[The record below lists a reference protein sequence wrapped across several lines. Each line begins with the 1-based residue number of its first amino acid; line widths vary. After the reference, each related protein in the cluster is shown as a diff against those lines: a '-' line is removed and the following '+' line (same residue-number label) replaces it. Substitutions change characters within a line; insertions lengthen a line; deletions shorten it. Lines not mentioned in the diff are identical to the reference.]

1 MQCVRGEYAVTI
13 DYTYHY
19 KKYHDGSV
27 EDTVATVADFRRKL
41 SWLCLPTAR
50 DISVLDIGCGAGHCL
65 LALHA
70 LGYSNLEGIDAD
82 AGQVEVA
89 SRHGLKVSHVP
100 VDQFLSYVEARNSNY
115 GLIALMDVLEHI
127 PKEKQI
133 EFLKGLA
140 TMLRPDGKLI
150 CQVPN
155 ADSVVAGRYR
165 YLDWT
170 HEMSFTYES
179 LDFVL
184 HCAGFKTVQAMEDNP
199 NLRPTAFLPL
209 KGWLRWLY
217 RGSMRELRRLE
228 IGAEIGVLA
237 ARALPLS
244 NNIMAVAIHRVDS
257 A

>member
-1 MQCVRGEYAVTI
+1 MTI

-19 KKYHDGSV
+19 KKYHDGSE
-27 EDTVATVADFRRKL
+27 EDVAATVGDLRRRL
-41 SWLCLPTAR
+41 SWLCLPTIR
-50 DISVLDIGCGAGHCL
+50 NIPVLDVGCGGGYCL
-65 LALHA
+65 LAFRA

-89 SRHGLKVSHVP
+89 SGHGLKVSHVP
-100 VDQFLSYVEARNSNY
+100 VDQFLSYIEARQSKY

-127 PKEKQI
+127 PKDEQI
-133 EFLKGLA
+133 DFLKGLA
-140 TMLRPDGKLI
+140 SMLRPDGKLI

-155 ADSVVAGRYR
+155 ADSIVAGRYR

-184 HCAGFKTVQAMEDNP
+184 HCAGFKTVQTMEDNP
-199 NLRPTAFLPL
+199 NLRPTTFLPL
-209 KGWLRWLY
+209 KGWLRWFY

-228 IGAEIGVLA
+228 IGAELGMLA

-244 NNIMAVAIHRVDS
+244 NNIMAVAIPRVES
-257 A
+257 R